1 MTGGGME
8 MHASGRGCQIE
19 SLSSSDYRSRTK
31 SRLPVLSRSP
41 SAGNAELPHPVLQ
54 RGTLQ
59 AESGRGAVGSGDSP
73 MRRLENTQNLLAFA
87 FINRSSGI
95 PRVGNLQFAVFSMT
109 AGRMVTGLEVRSR
122 YVQHGPRGYDHGAFD
137 HIL

>member
-1 MTGGGME
+1 MTGVGVE
-8 MHASGRGCQIE
+8 IHANGRGGQIE
-19 SLSSSDYRSRTK
+19 SLSSSDYRNRTK
-31 SRLPVLSRSP
+31 TRLRLLEALP

-59 AESGRGAVGSGDSP
+59 SESGRGAVGSGHSP
-73 MRRLENTQNLLAFA
+73 TRCLENTQKLLAFA

-95 PRVGNLQFAVFSMT
+95 PRVGNLQFAVFFTT
-109 AGRMVTGLEVRSR
+109 AGRMVTGLEICSR